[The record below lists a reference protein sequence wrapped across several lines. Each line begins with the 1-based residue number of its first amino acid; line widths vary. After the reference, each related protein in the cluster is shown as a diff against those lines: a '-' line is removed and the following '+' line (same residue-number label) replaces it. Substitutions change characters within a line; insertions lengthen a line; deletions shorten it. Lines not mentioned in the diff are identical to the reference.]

1 MFETINFEAYVA
13 FSIKYLRKNLVNYSF
28 VGSQRSFVFVFS
40 NFENDKVREQISDIN
55 HELKKKSRIYGK
67 VLEAIL

>member
-28 VGSQRSFVFVFS
+28 VGSHWSFVFIFS
-40 NFENDKVREQISDIN
+40 NFKNNKVREQMSDIN
-55 HELKKKSRIYGK
+55 HEL
-67 VLEAIL
+67 